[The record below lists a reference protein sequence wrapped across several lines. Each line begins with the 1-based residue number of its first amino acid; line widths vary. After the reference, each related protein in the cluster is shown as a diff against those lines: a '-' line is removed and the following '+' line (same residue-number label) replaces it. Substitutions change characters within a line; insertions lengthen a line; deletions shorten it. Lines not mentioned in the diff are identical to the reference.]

1 MRYVLGIIV
10 FLASLG
16 AVAVTMMVNATYQFG
31 QGATPPDAMMRAVA
45 MVVFDSLKAGLP
57 VGMSWW
63 WARRQWSMLAIGAI
77 TFAFCF
83 AMSLI
88 SAIGFYATNHATVT
102 QDRDGITIRYHTA
115 RRQLADIDK
124 RLGEIGSVRTAD
136 VVETALKALR
146 TDKRYLTSK
155 SCEDA
160 TAPASREFCRDYFGI
175 EGELATARE
184 VQRLQVRRETLQA
197 SVDQLLKAGADK
209 DSDPQAT
216 TLSRILPFLRLQ
228 DVKIGVDLLPALLLE
243 IVASF
248 GLVLATSM
256 MQWMP
261 RPEIAG
267 GKSAI
272 KHPRRPDA
280 KALEV
285 GQKPL
290 TFKVRKDGTYTID
303 V

>member
-16 AVAVTMMVNATYQFG
+16 AIAVTMTVNATYQFG
-31 QGATPPDAMMRAVA
+31 QGATPADAMMRAVA

-63 WARRQWSMLAIGAI
+63 WARHQWSLLAIGAI

-88 SAIGFYATNHATVT
+88 SAIGFYATNHATVS
-102 QDRDGITIRYHTA
+102 QDRDGITIRYRTA
-115 RRQLADIDK
+115 RRELTDLDK
-124 RLGEIGSVRTAD
+124 RFGEIGSVRPAD
-136 VVETALKALR
+136 AVETTLKSLR

-160 TAPASREFCRDYFGI
+160 TAPASRDFCREYFGV

-184 VQRLQVRRETLQA
+184 VQRLQTRRDTLQA
-197 SVDQLLKAGADK
+197 TVDQLLKAGAEK

-216 TLSRILPFLRLQ
+216 ALNRLLPFFHLQ
-228 DVKIGVDLLPALLLE
+228 DVKLGVDLLPAILLE

-261 RPEIAG
+261 RADTTG

-272 KHPRRPDA
+272 KLPRRADV

-290 TFKVRKDGTYTID
+290 TFKVRKDGTYTIA